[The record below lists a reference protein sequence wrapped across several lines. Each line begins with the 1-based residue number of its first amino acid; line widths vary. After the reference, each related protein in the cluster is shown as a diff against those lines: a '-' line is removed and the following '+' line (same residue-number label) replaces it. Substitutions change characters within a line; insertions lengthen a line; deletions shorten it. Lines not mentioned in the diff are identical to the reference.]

1 MASACLDLLCLVL
14 QRIDRHPI
22 GEVDRAEVEGFS
34 EAELNRLLEHRILVQ
49 RAPLEELDG
58 CPVQWLGGKPFLFD
72 LEGARPPEEIDPR
85 LLTTYE
91 IDLSALCGTLRRANQ
106 LVGPPIEELS
116 DRAYFLGHRGS
127 GRRRRSLCLA
137 RLLQD
142 SNVLDTLYLLRG
154 HISAGQLVL
163 LTSNVVELRRP
174 TLRSLAAENAV
185 IVPIPEALATSN
197 SAEPF
202 ALNIPVQMDTE
213 ADALASARLRL
224 DTGNQIAMLNGK
236 EVDLTPREFDVLV
249 ALANEA
255 KEGAGFVPRD
265 DLLTIIEA
273 HRRDDDRTA
282 GPRDLENAISRIRR
296 ALSAAAG
303 LPSSEG
309 SQIIQSRR
317 RGGYRLRPTA
327 LGLEP
332 NDIAIC

>member
-22 GEVDRAEVEGFS
+22 GEVDGAEVGGFS

-49 RAPLEELDG
+49 RTPLEELDG
-58 CPVQWLGGKPFLFD
+58 CPIQWLGGKPFLFD
-72 LEGARPPEEIDPR
+72 LEGERPPEEIDPR

-91 IDLSALCGTLRRANQ
+91 IDLPALCGTLRRANR
-106 LVGPPIEELS
+106 LTGPPMEELS
-116 DRAYFLGHRGS
+116 DRAYFIGHHGS

-142 SNVLDTLYLLRG
+142 GNVLDTLYVLRG
-154 HISAGQLVL
+154 HIAAGQLVL
-163 LTSNVVELRRP
+163 LTPRVVELRRP
-174 TLRSLAAENAV
+174 TMRSLAAENAI

-197 SAEPF
+197 SAEAF
-202 ALNIPVQMDTE
+202 ALAIPMQVDTD

-224 DTGNQIAMLNGK
+224 DTDNKVAMLDGK

-255 KEGAGFVPRD
+255 KVGAGFVPRD

-296 ALSAAAG
+296 ALTAAAG

-309 SQIIQSRR
+309 TQIIQSRH

-332 NDIAIC
+332 NDISIF

>member
-1 MASACLDLLCLVL
+1 MAFVSLDLLNLVL
-14 QRIDRHPI
+14 QRIGQHPV
-22 GEVDRAEVEGFS
+22 GALYGVDVDRFDS
-34 EAELNRLLEHRILVQ
+34 EALELLLERQILVQ
-49 RAPLEELDG
+49 QPMLDELDG
-58 CPVQWLGGKPFLFD
+58 CLVQWIGTRPFLFD
-72 LEGARPPEEIDPR
+72 LDADRPPEEVDPR
-85 LLTTYE
+85 LLGVYE
-91 IDLSALCGTLRRANQ
+91 IDVLALCRALRRANQ
-106 LVGPPIEELS
+106 LTGPPIEELA
-116 DRAYFLGHRGS
+116 DLAYFLGHRSG

-142 SNVLDTLYLLRG
+142 GNVLDTLYLLRG
-154 HISAGQLVL
+154 HIPAGQLVL
-163 LTSNVVELRRP
+163 LTPRVVELRRP

-185 IVPIPEALATSN
+185 IVPIPEALASSN

-202 ALNIPVQMDTE
+202 ALNIPVQMDTD

-224 DTGNQIAMLNGK
+224 DTGNQIAMLDGK

-255 KEGAGFVPRD
+255 KQGAGFVPRD

-282 GPRDLENAISRIRR
+282 APQDLENAISRTRR
-296 ALSAAAG
+296 ALAAAAG

-317 RGGYRLRPTA
+317 GGGYRLRPTA

-332 NDIAIC
+332 NDIAIF

>member
-1 MASACLDLLCLVL
+1 MASACHDLLCLVL

-22 GEVDRAEVEGFS
+22 GDVDGVEIERFGRA
-34 EAELNRLLEHRILVQ
+34 ALDALLAHRILVQ
-49 RAPLEELDG
+49 RSPLEELDG

-72 LEGARPPEEIDPR
+72 PEGACPPEELDPR
-85 LLTTYE
+85 LLIAYE

-116 DRAYFLGHRGS
+116 DRAYFIGHHGS

-137 RLLQD
+137 RLLRD
-142 SNVLDTLYLLRG
+142 GNVLDTLYLLRG
-154 HISAGQLVL
+154 HITAGQLVL
-163 LTSNVVELRRP
+163 LTPRVVELRRS
-174 TLRSLAAENAV
+174 TSRGLAAEDAV

-197 SAEPF
+197 LAEPF
-202 ALNIPVQMDTE
+202 ALNIPVQMDTD

-224 DTGNQIAMLNGK
+224 DTGNQIAMLDGQ

-255 KEGAGFVPRD
+255 KEGAGFVPRNN
-265 DLLTIIEA
+265 LLTIIEA

-282 GPRDLENAISRIRR
+282 GPRDLENAISRTRR

-303 LPSSEG
+303 LPSSG
-309 SQIIQSRR
+309 SSQIIQPRR
-317 RGGYRLRPTA
+317 GGGYRLRPKA
-327 LGLEP
+327 LGLES
-332 NDIAIC
+332 NDIVIF